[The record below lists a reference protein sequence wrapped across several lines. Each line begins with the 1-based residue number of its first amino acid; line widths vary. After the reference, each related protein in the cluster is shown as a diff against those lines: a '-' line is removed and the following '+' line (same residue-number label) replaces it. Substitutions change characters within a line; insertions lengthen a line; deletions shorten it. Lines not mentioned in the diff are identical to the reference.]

1 METLAAAVKSANSAE
16 IDAVSGAT
24 VTSNAVKTAVGLAL
38 DQAQGKE
45 TAKADLKDGT
55 YSVKSTGYSW
65 TGQISADVTIEQNQ
79 IKAVTITEEHESET
93 GEMAQTAFDTLI
105 PRMIEAQSL
114 AVDNISGA
122 TGHFQCDSGC
132 CFSGNHG
139 SGR

>member
-16 IDAVSGAT
+16 IDAVSGAA

-38 DQAQGKE
+38 DQAQGKA

-65 TGQISADVTIEQNQ
+65 TGQISAEVTIEQNQ

-105 PRMIEAQSL
+105 R
-114 AVDNISGA
+114 G
-122 TGHFQCDSGC
+122 
-132 CFSGNHG
+132 
-139 SGR
+139 